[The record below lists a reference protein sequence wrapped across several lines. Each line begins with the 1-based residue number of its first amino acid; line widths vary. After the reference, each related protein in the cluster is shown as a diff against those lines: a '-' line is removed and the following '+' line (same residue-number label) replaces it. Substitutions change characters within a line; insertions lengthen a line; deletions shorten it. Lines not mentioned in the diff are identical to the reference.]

1 MVRECTK
8 RAIAKYEKENVPRI
22 SLKFYPKDHDLIEW
36 LRGKKPGL
44 NAYVMELLR
53 REMDAESE
61 AQRVTTQREDAEGEE
76 PEEAC
81 ETA

>member
-1 MVRECTK
+1 MVSESAK

-44 NAYVMELLR
+44 NAYVLDVLR
-53 REMDAESE
+53 REMEKERE
-61 AQRVTTQREDAEGEE
+61 AQRVTTQREEAEDGE